1 MDKTGKK
8 NLLLGIVLGVL
19 LVTGISA
26 AYNYFSS
33 NLIIQVNRTMSVNEK
48 IETIY
53 KILDSYYVNDY
64 DKNEVE
70 EGIYAGMVN
79 KLDDPYSTY
88 MDAEALKN
96 FQHRMNGTYP
106 GIGIIVSVDEA
117 KNRVVV
123 VSPFEGSP
131 AFEAGIK
138 PGDYIIKIDGTDVDG
153 STYNEA
159 VELLRGEAGSKT
171 TLTLLRESDSSVFEA
186 QIVREDV
193 DLPTVSHKMLESEI
207 GYIRISSFDEVTSK
221 QYASSYNDLTKK
233 GMRSLILD
241 LRNNPGGLLNVV
253 CEIADTLVD
262 TEYIVYTE
270 NKQGTREYTY
280 GDKKRIEIPLIVL
293 INGNSAS
300 ASEVLSGAVKDTGT
314 GVLVGEKSF
323 GKGLV
328 QSVKQLPDGSGI
340 KVTIAKYYTPSGV
353 CIDGTGIVPNY
364 TVEMDSDMAMNIAS
378 LTQEEDVQLKKA
390 VDVATMSMAL
400 GRYPDE

>member
-1 MDKTGKK
+1 
-8 NLLLGIVLGVL
+8 
-19 LVTGISA
+19 
-26 AYNYFSS
+26 
-33 NLIIQVNRTMSVNEK
+33 MSVNEK

-64 DKNEVE
+64 DKQAVE

-79 KLDDPYSTY
+79 KLDDPYSAY
-88 MDAEALKN
+88 MDAEALKS
-96 FQHRMNGTYP
+96 FQLRMNGSYP

-131 AFEAGIK
+131 AFKAGIK

-153 STYNEA
+153 SLYNEA

-171 TLTLLRESDSSVFEA
+171 TLTLLRESDGSVFEA
-186 QIVREDV
+186 QIERAEV
-193 DLPTVSHKMLESEI
+193 DLPTVSHKMLENDI
-207 GYIRISSFDEVTSK
+207 GYIRITSFDEVTSK
-221 QYASSYNDLTKK
+221 QFAAGYNDLTKR

-270 NKQGTREYTY
+270 NKQGNREYTY
-280 GDKKRIEIPLIVL
+280 GDRERIEIPLVVL

-364 TVEMDSDMAMNIAS
+364 TVEMDADMAMNIAS
-378 LTQEEDVQLKKA
+378 LTPEEDVQLKKA

-400 GRYPDE
+400 GHYPDE